1 MAELPFAGKVV
12 PLYRTTPGHRTRDRD
27 KEDKVQEY
35 DSLREQTQPA
45 GQSGV
50 DG

>member
-1 MAELPFAGKVV
+1 MAELPLAGKVV
-12 PLYRTTPGHRTRDRD
+12 PLHTPGHRTRGRD
-27 KEDKVQEY
+27 KEDKVQEH
-35 DSLREQTQPA
+35 DSLREQAQPA